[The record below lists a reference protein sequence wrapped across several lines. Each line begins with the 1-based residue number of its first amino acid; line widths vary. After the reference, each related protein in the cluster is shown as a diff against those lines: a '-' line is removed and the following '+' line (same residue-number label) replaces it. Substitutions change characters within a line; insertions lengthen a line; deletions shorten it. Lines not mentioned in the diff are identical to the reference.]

1 MKFYFKYFLYLYV
14 FIGYSLSIASSYDD
28 FFHAVDKDNSFIV
41 TDLLDRGF
49 DPNTM
54 NPKGQYAVLAALNAS
69 ALKVV
74 DVLLAHPTIDLDV
87 RTPQDESPLM
97 IASLKGFLPVCR
109 ALIKRDVDVN
119 KPGWTP
125 LHYAASGGHVP
136 VIQLLIE
143 HNAYI
148 DAESPNGTTPLMMA
162 ARYGSW
168 SAVKALLNAGADI
181 NLKNQLG
188 FTALDFAVN
197 SNQKESADLIAAA
210 VRAKKPK
217 GTW

>member
-1 MKFYFKYFLYLYV
+1 MRFCFKYFIYLFV
-14 FIGYSLSIASSYDD
+14 FIGHSLSNASSYED
-28 FFHAVDKDNSFIV
+28 FFHAVDKDNSIV
-41 TDLLDRGF
+41 VADLLDRGF

-54 NPKGQYAVLAALNAS
+54 NPRGQYAVLAALNAS

-119 KPGWTP
+119 KPGWAP

-136 VIQLLIE
+136 VIQLLLE
-143 HNAYI
+143 NNAYI

-168 SAVKALLNAGADI
+168 SAVKALLDAGADI